1 MVAVTET
8 KIRDRT
14 HPGRSPDWRAEQLR
28 LSAFIVDE
36 TEPLLLVRDWW
47 SALVGAPPENVLEQ
61 PPAGVVQLFGTH
73 NDAPLHMKAER
84 GRLDIMRPFNLAQP
98 TPYTSPLL
106 TETIAPFVELAT
118 RWLNA
123 GPPIKRLGLGC
134 FAVRIF
140 PEIEACR
147 SALDAYLRPVDMQMA
162 EPDSF
167 EYRTNRRCSSQAV
180 EGLTLNRIA
189 KWSVDKVDVTGADS
203 PVFMVRLETDLN
215 SDADHVGALDHPVE
229 LFREFAGYAERI
241 VGEGDRP

>member
-1 MVAVTET
+1 MVTTTAA
-8 KIRDRT
+8 
-14 HPGRSPDWRAEQLR
+14 SSDWRAEQLR
-28 LSAFIVDE
+28 LSAF
-36 TEPLLLVRDWW
+36 TEAKAAPSRLVRDWW
-47 SALVGAPPENVLEQ
+47 SALVGSPPEHVYEQ
-61 PPAGVVQLFGTH
+61 PLAGLAGVVQLMGTY

-84 GRLDIMRPFNLAQP
+84 GRLDIIRPFNLAQP

-106 TETIAPFVELAT
+106 TETIAPFVDLAT
-118 RWLNA
+118 RWLNS
-123 GPPIKRLGLGC
+123 GTPIRRLGLGC
-134 FAVRIF
+134 FVVRLF

-147 SALDAYLRPVDMQMA
+147 SALDAYLQPVDMQMT

-229 LFREFAGYAERI
+229 LFRELAGYAERI
-241 VGEGDRP
+241 AREGDRP

>member
-1 MVAVTET
+1 M
-8 KIRDRT
+8 
-14 HPGRSPDWRAEQLR
+14 
-28 LSAFIVDE
+28 
-36 TEPLLLVRDWW
+36 
-47 SALVGAPPENVLEQ
+47 
-61 PPAGVVQLFGTH
+61 
-73 NDAPLHMKAER
+73 DAPLHMKAER

-134 FAVRIF
+134 LAVRLF

-147 SALDAYLRPVDMQMA
+147 SALDAYLQPVDMQMT

-215 SDADHVGALDHPVE
+215 SDADHVGALDHPVGVVQRVRRVRGTDRGGGGSTMSASTASTEE
-229 LFREFAGYAERI
+229 LDCRASSAGMGVSSRDALMKVSQSAAGGIIFATSGHRRI
-241 VGEGDRP
+241 GWDLRTRPEARSATATRHQ